1 LEEKLQDHNE
11 TNIVMNLVLFKQAM
25 KHVCKIIRILY
36 QPGGNALLVGV
47 GGSGKQSLA
56 RLASYILGYD
66 TQSIVVTAQFKL
78 IDLETEL
85 QDLFKNCTKPSTNPR
100 CFKITD
106 QQIVDERFLIYIN
119 NMLSTG
125 YCPGLFTKED
135 IQGLYG
141 NLRNQAKGEGIL
153 DTPETLLEYWFDT
166 LKANMHT
173 ILCFSPV
180 GDAFRVRARKFP
192 GLINCSMIDYFH
204 AWPKEA
210 LISVAS
216 RYLNEVKFASDDL
229 RDQIALNMSEVH
241 LSIDVAN
248 AKFLKIERR
257 HNYTT
262 PKSFL
267 EFKDYYK
274 VLLK

>member
-1 LEEKLQDHNE
+1 
-11 TNIVMNLVLFKQAM
+11 
-25 KHVCKIIRILY
+25 
-36 QPGGNALLVGV
+36 
-47 GGSGKQSLA
+47 
-56 RLASYILGYD
+56 
-66 TQSIVVTAQFKL
+66 VTAQFKL

-85 QDLFKNCTKPSTNPR
+85 QELFKWCTKPSATSR
-100 CFKITD
+100 CFKLTD
-106 QQIVDERFLIYIN
+106 QQIIDERYLIYIN
-119 NMLSTG
+119 NMLSKG

-135 IQGLYG
+135 LQALAGL
-141 NLRNQAKGEGIL
+141 LRNEAKSNGVI
-153 DTPETLLEYWFDT
+153 DSPEPLMEYWFDT

-180 GDAFRVRARKFP
+180 GDAFRIRARKFP

-210 LISVAS
+210 LISVAT
-216 RYLNEVKFASDDL
+216 RYLIETELDSDEL
-229 RDQIALNMSEVH
+229 RDSIALNMAEVH
-241 LSIDVAN
+241 LSINRAN
-248 AKFLKIERR
+248 AQYLKIERR

-274 VLLK
+274 ILLK